1 MEDIGDLPGINL
13 RKGSVDL
20 NTYVAAVA
28 RNMHSN
34 FANIDSYAE
43 RCLAC
48 IVRKIRTNL
57 PTLKALEVISRWG
70 GGDEADPGCVL
81 IPRMKDGRI
90 TIARPGG
97 GAGGTKKI
105 HPHLA
110 LVQIFKDPS
119 VTNHNSLVSGPTC
132 SSPFQGEGEVVCI
145 SPLHYSVEDR
155 KTRVVV
161 APRRRDTEETR
172 VRPPVQASAVD
183 LMSDSDDEV
192 DWVARWSTESV
203 APETAAIQ
211 EFNEEEILKQIQLLC
226 LKSSAG
232 GGTEYVAASDAIV
245 KEMNVREDLMKL
257 LKGKYNLEGIREA
270 VKPKPALIKPPVPL
284 LKAKRPYNRRALPK
298 PSPKKKNLPEAL
310 ASGDVGRDQLQPT
323 ARPKAQ
329 PVVQE
334 EAAPVK
340 TEEDETVIQ
349 NLLDDIKGSFESQFE
364 MDLDSFGTSVPLGPS
379 FSSQDFGMTEAF
391 ALSTFDEDSFGSS
404 RSPGRELFQAGPSGG
419 VRGVASDA
427 MFSGAG
433 MEEPAGVAWSPAAQE
448 FSNQEYLSG
457 DSMSQDQFLKMFDD
471 N

>member
-1 MEDIGDLPGINL
+1 
-13 RKGSVDL
+13 
-20 NTYVAAVA
+20 
-28 RNMHSN
+28 
-34 FANIDSYAE
+34 
-43 RCLAC
+43 
-48 IVRKIRTNL
+48 
-57 PTLKALEVISRWG
+57 
-70 GGDEADPGCVL
+70 
-81 IPRMKDGRI
+81 
-90 TIARPGG
+90 
-97 GAGGTKKI
+97 
-105 HPHLA
+105 
-110 LVQIFKDPS
+110 
-119 VTNHNSLVSGPTC
+119 
-132 SSPFQGEGEVVCI
+132 
-145 SPLHYSVEDR
+145 
-155 KTRVVV
+155 
-161 APRRRDTEETR
+161 
-172 VRPPVQASAVD
+172 
-183 LMSDSDDEV
+183 V

-310 ASGDVGRDQLQPT
+310 ASGDVGRGQLLST
-323 ARPKAQ
+323 APPKAQ